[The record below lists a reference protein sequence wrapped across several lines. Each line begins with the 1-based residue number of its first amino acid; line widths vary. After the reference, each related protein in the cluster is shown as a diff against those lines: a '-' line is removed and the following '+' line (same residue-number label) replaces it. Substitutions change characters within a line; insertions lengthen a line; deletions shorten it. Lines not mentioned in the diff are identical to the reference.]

1 MILPK
6 FSVIELLACR
16 FHMIK
21 ALFCYPLFFWPSKY
35 FCPLKREQFVLTFE
49 PWAWYVLKNLFE
61 KSLPWVKLR
70 TFDEV
75 LIKVQVWG
83 YQDTNHL
90 SWQWAIKKKSKKK
103 AKEKKKWERKN
114 SKRKRKSSLQG
125 KVGKK
130 KRELFLKDEF
140 INVSLNSMNFANQK
154 NQFPS

>member
-6 FSVIELLACR
+6 FSVIELLTCR

-21 ALFCYPLFFWPSKY
+21 AIFCYPLFFWPSKC

-61 KSLPWVKLR
+61 KSLPWVKFR

-75 LIKVQVWG
+75 LIKVEVWG

-90 SWQWAIKKKSKKK
+90 SRQWTIKRKSKKK
-103 AKEKKKWERKN
+103 ANEKSEKRKIQR
-114 SKRKRKSSLQG
+114 RKRKSSLQG
-125 KVGKK
+125 KAEKK
-130 KRELFLKDEF
+130 IRELFLIEEF
-140 INVSLNSMNFANQK
+140 INVSLNSRNFADQK